1 VSSPYGKV
9 WAVERIV
16 SSPYGKVWTVKSG
29 FRTVLMIKS

>member
-1 VSSPYGKV
+1 MSSPYGKV